1 MAENVIDTINKQAG
15 EETNGIKFADI
26 NLKTTVNEYKAS
38 GYDSD
43 SDFEDDDK
51 SYETSDDSTVNGD
64 NNLADGLNQMEEDQQ
79 QHFGVP
85 EIDNIDE
92 DDSSNG
98 EEGVGGDEVEKTY
111 QFS

>member
-1 MAENVIDTINKQAG
+1 MILILILKMMTNHMKQA
-15 EETNGIKFADI
+15 
-26 NLKTTVNEYKAS
+26 
-38 GYDSD
+38 SD
-43 SDFEDDDK
+43 NS
-51 SYETSDDSTVNGD
+51 TMNSDD
-64 NNLADGLNQMEEDQQ
+64 NLSDGSDQMEEDQQ